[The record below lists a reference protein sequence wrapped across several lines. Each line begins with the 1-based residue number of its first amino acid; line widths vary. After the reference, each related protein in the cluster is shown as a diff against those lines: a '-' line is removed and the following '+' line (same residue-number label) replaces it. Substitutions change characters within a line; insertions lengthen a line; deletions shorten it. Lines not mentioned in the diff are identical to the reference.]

1 MTHVVFLPSWYPT
14 DAAPNRGTYFRD
26 QARLLSKRGHK
37 VGVVFPHQ
45 ESLRHATLARLL
57 DRPFSV
63 TERSENG
70 VWTVRRRS
78 WNLGWRLPGAVE
90 WRIRDAVHLMRR
102 YVAARGIPDVIHAH
116 STWWAGTAAVR
127 VGESLNRPVIIT
139 EHHDQ
144 FFSPGTLSTAR
155 RSRARRAFA
164 SADVVTCVS
173 PALRTSLVESGLADD
188 ATVLPNPVFPDS
200 FPLRDQPLQP
210 PTGTPFRFF
219 ALGHLYENKGMD
231 TLIDAFDTAFSSVDA
246 DVELVIGGDG
256 PARPR
261 LQQQADASS
270 LPSRVRLTGPLS
282 RDAVVEQMHAAH
294 AFVLPSRRET
304 FGVVLLEALATGLPV
319 VATRCGGPASI
330 VTDRNGFLVPPDA
343 PADLAA
349 ALTRVRAGIGR
360 FHPSDLRQ
368 EVTARF
374 GPDVFARRTENLY
387 DRCTAS
393 PLPHRA

>member
-26 QARLLSKRGHK
+26 QARLLSERGHE
-37 VGVVFPHQ
+37 VGVVFPQQ

-57 DRPFSV
+57 DRPFST
-63 TERSENG
+63 TETSENG

-90 WRIRDAVHLMRR
+90 WRIRDAVRLMRR
-102 YVAARGIPDVIHAH
+102 YVAERGIPDVIHAH
-116 STWWAGTAAVR
+116 STWWAATAAVR
-127 VGESLNRPVIIT
+127 IGESLNRPVIIT
-139 EHHDQ
+139 EHHEQ
-144 FFSPGTLSTAR
+144 FFFPTTLAAAR
-155 RSRARRAFA
+155 RNRARRAFA
-164 SADVVTCVS
+164 SADRVACVS
-173 PALRTSLVESGLADD
+173 PALRTSLVESGLVDD
-188 ATVLPNPVFPDS
+188 AAVLPNPVFPDA
-200 FPLRDQPLQP
+200 FPLRNQPLQP

-231 TLIDAFDTAFSSVDA
+231 TLIDAFDAAFSVSEA

-256 PARPR
+256 PVRPR
-261 LQQQADASS
+261 LQKQADASA
-270 LPSRVRLTGPLS
+270 LPSRIRLAGPLS
-282 RDAVVEQMHAAH
+282 QSEVVEQMHAAH

-319 VATRCGGPASI
+319 VATRSGGPATI
-330 VTDRNGFLVPPDA
+330 VTDRNGFLVPPNV
-343 PADLAA
+343 PKDLAA
-349 ALTRVRAGIGR
+349 ALKRVRAGVHR

-387 DRCTAS
+387 DQCTAS
-393 PLPHRA
+393 PLPH